1 MKISVFKIVIVF
13 FSFSFLLLACVNPDS
28 LNKTKSQ
35 DKVTELKIPAGF
47 DWKTSVDIRCDFIA
61 QHTSRVYITSSRKTA
76 PFASFM
82 VGEGADPVTLNI
94 PASVGILYV
103 QYETE
108 DGLSAMQELPVAQGV
123 VSYRVP
129 ADSKKYVAD
138 VTAIPCQTG
147 EKPYAD
153 RKDNVIYYPA
163 DEWGTVLFEDLWPE
177 YGDYDLN
184 DIAANFKVQLYINQK
199 NKVEAILIGV
209 RTKAVGGIF
218 PYEFYLHLMG
228 VKRTDIS
235 EIVPYNKV
243 NASPSSDFVPIK
255 PANGED
261 ALFLFK
267 DVKKNTNR
275 PAGGQY
281 LNTEPGY
288 EMAEKDLVEVA
299 YMLYLEDPL
308 PLNKVLYDSFDFFI
322 GNSSVQKEIHINGYK
337 PVLFDQATYVK
348 YRNESPNTDK
358 SNDFY
363 TSNTNL
369 IWGIKVP
376 AAIPH
381 AYENVEF
388 TLAYPNFATWA
399 QSGGKQCQDWYEN
412 TANNR
417 VNSKL
422 VN

>member
-1 MKISVFKIVIVF
+1 MKMFLFKIVLVF
-13 FSFSFLLLACVNPDS
+13 FFFSFLLSACVKSDS
-28 LNKTKSQ
+28 LNGTKQ
-35 DKVTELKIPAGF
+35 DKVTDLKIPAGF
-47 DWKTSVDIRCDFIA
+47 DWKTSVDIRCDFTS
-61 QHTSRVYITSSRKTA
+61 QHDSRIYVALSPKAA

-82 VGEGADPVTLNI
+82 VGEGVDQVTLNV
-94 PASVGILYV
+94 PAAAKTLYV

-108 DGLSAMQELPVAQGV
+108 NGLSAMQELPLLEGV

-129 ADSKKYVAD
+129 ADSKECIAG
-138 VTAIPCQTG
+138 VTAIPGSTD
-147 EKPYAD
+147 EKPNAD

-163 DEWGTVLFEDLWPE
+163 NGWGTLMFEDLWPE

-184 DIAANFKVQLYINQK
+184 DLVANFKVQLYIDKK
-199 NKVEAILIGV
+199 NKVEAILVGV
-209 RTKAVGGIF
+209 RINAVGGIF

-228 VKRTDIS
+228 VKSTDID
-235 EIVPYNKV
+235 EIVPYNSV
-243 NASPSSDFVPIK
+243 NASPSCDFVAVK
-255 PANGED
+255 PANGDD

-267 DVKKNTNR
+267 EVKNNANC

-299 YMLYLEDPL
+299 YMLYLKDPL

-322 GNSSVQKEIHINGYK
+322 GNSSVRKEIHINGYK
-337 PVLFDQATYVK
+337 PVLFDQVTYVK
-348 YRNESPNTDK
+348 YRNESSNTDK

-363 TSNTNL
+363 TSNTHL

-381 AYENVEF
+381 AYEKVEF
-388 TLAYPNFATWA
+388 TLAYPNFAAWA
-399 QSGGKQCQDWYEN
+399 QSGGKQCQNWYEN
-412 TANNR
+412 TGNNR
-417 VNSKL
+417 VSSKL
-422 VN
+422 IP